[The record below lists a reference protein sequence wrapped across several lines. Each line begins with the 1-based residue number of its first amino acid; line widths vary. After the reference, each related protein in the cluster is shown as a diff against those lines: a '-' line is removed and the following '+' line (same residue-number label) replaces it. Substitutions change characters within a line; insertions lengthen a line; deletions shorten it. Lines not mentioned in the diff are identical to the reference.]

1 MSAPD
6 PSPRQPPPEQASVRN
21 NLLRLMSPQDF
32 ARVAPHLQPGHL
44 SKGEMILARGV
55 PVTYATFMEDSI
67 GSAVAVSHEGHR
79 IEAGLFG
86 RDGFWPVSL
95 AMSDDRSV
103 YDCVAQLP
111 GNCWRIPAD
120 AFRAALDS
128 SPTLHALMLRY
139 VQALSVQTS
148 YTALS
153 NAVHP
158 IDERLAR
165 WLLMCDDR
173 VDTDLPLTHEFLSL
187 MLAVRRPS
195 VTTALHVLEGN
206 GFIRAERGCIVIR
219 NRAALEEFAGDA
231 YGVPEA
237 EYERLI
243 GPLNP
248 GR

>member
-1 MSAPD
+1 
-6 PSPRQPPPEQASVRN
+6 
-21 NLLRLMSPQDF
+21 MSPEDF
-32 ARVAPHLQPGHL
+32 ALLANDLEPCHHE
-44 SKGEMILARGV
+44 KGGTIVARGEHV
-55 PVTYATFMEDSI
+55 SHATFMENGI

-95 AMSDDRSV
+95 AMGDDRSV
-103 YDCVAQLP
+103 YDCVAQVP
-111 GNCWRIPAD
+111 GDCWRVPAPR
-120 AFRAALDS
+120 FRIALDTS
-128 SPTLHALMLRY
+128 HTLRALMLRY
-139 VQALSVQTS
+139 AQVLSVQTS

-173 VDTDLPLTHEFLSL
+173 VDSDLPLTHEFLSL

-206 GFIRAERGCIVIR
+206 GFIRAERGCVVIR